1 MFKLKLVNKPKMMK
15 LKCNF
20 TFPNVVLANL
30 QEKKA
35 TPSKE
40 VQEIVADSP
49 YDGLSKVTV
58 EAISDEYDDIY
69 NYFYNEFPTNLYTEP
84 KALMILK
91 QIPKVSFS
99 GQNAS
104 YLFYN
109 FRALEK
115 LDTSGI
121 DTSNCTNMSLM
132 FGDLHSLK
140 ELEVNHFDTSKVT
153 NMYNLF
159 GGLRSVEELD
169 LSNWNTGSVTN
180 MSYMFNSCFKII
192 TLNLSNFNMSKVTNI
207 NSIFYDPSFNGLLL
221 QNVIIGNYQLG
232 KAYLLSQSENYSD
245 YTFDLRRCPLLTH
258 ESLMNII
265 NGLYDIKTAGVKP
278 QQLILGSTNLAKLT
292 EEEIAIATNKGFS
305 VS

>member
-1 MFKLKLVNKPKMMK
+1 MFKLKLINKPKMIK
-15 LKCNF
+15 LKCGF
-20 TFPNVVLANL
+20 SFPNIVLANL

-109 FRALEK
+109 FRDLEK

-140 ELEVNHFDTSKVT
+140 ELKVNHFDTSKVT

-207 NSIFYDPSFNGLLL
+207 NSIFYDPSFNGLSL

-292 EEEIAIATNKGFS
+292 EEERNIAVSKGWTLS
-305 VS
+305 